1 MAGTIWYLLNTF
13 SIARSFVVQLMAWL
27 FRLPASV
34 MSPVICNLHWSN
46 MTLDELDDI
55 SNILKFADD
64 AEILKEV
71 RDSMHCSLGCCKVI

>member
-1 MAGTIWYLLNTF
+1 
-13 SIARSFVVQLMAWL
+13 
-27 FRLPASV
+27 
-34 MSPVICNLHWSN
+34 